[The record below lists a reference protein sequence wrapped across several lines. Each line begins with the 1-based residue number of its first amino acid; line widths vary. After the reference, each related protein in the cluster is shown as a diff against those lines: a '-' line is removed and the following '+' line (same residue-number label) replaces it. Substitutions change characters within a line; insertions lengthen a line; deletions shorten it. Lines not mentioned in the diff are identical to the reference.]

1 MYEDPQRIWKHCLTR
16 LQDKIN
22 PQSFKTWFS
31 CAEVLSGST
40 DGSLVIKVKN
50 LFVAEWIEQHYLPL
64 IAEFVGEVAREDM
77 SISFA
82 YPLHD
87 GTLAYIAPSGGKE
100 PNDFR
105 GERGRFLNPRF
116 RFDSFVVGD
125 FNRMAHTAALAVA
138 EAPGKTKY
146 NPLFIYG
153 GVGLGKTHLIQA
165 IGNFIAEEEP
175 EKKIIYATSEKFTYN
190 FIDALSKNRIQEF
203 TRAYRSVDVL
213 LMDDIQFL
221 GGKESTQSQFF
232 HAFNS
237 LYQVNHQIVLT
248 ADCSPEDIE
257 GLEERLLSRFKW
269 GLVVDIRPPDLE
281 SRIAI
286 LKNKAEFDNLDIS
299 DNVIEYIAHNI
310 TSNIR
315 ALEGAL
321 IRLIAYASLYGKEI
335 TVDLSRKVLSQEK
348 RVSHRGLTISDIQKQ
363 VVRYFDLQENSLC
376 EKKRTK
382 DIAFARQLAMYLSR
396 TLTSSSLKSIGLRF
410 GGRDHST
417 VVHACNK
424 VKNLIE
430 KDKSVQKI
438 VEEIKNSLT
447 SGSPK

>member
-286 LKNKAEFDNLDIS
+286 LKNKTEFDNLDIS

>member
-1 MYEDPQRIWKHCLTR
+1 MRDDPKRIWEYCLTR

-31 CAEVLSGST
+31 SATALPNSA
-40 DGSLVIKVKN
+40 DGTLVIRVKN

-64 IAEFVGEVAREDM
+64 VSKFVSEVAQENLK
-77 SISFA
+77 ISFA

-87 GTLAYIAPSGGKE
+87 GTLAYIIPTKGKE
-100 PNDFR
+100 ANNFKE
-105 GERGRFLNPRF
+105 ERGRFLNPRF

-125 FNRMAHTAALAVA
+125 FNRMAYTAALAVA

-165 IGNFIAEEEP
+165 IGNFIAEEDP
-175 EKKIIYATSEKFTYN
+175 GKKVIYATSEKFTYN
-190 FIDALSKNRIQEF
+190 FINALSRNRIQEF

-221 GGKESTQSQFF
+221 SGKESTQGQFF
-232 HAFNS
+232 HTFNA
-237 LYQVNHQIVLT
+237 LHQVNHQIVLT
-248 ADCSPEDIE
+248 ADCPPEEIDGI
-257 GLEERLLSRFKW
+257 EERLLSRFKW
-269 GLVVDIRPPDLE
+269 GLVVDIKPPDFE
-281 SRIAI
+281 SRVAI
-286 LKNKAEFDNLDIS
+286 LKNKAEFDNLDLS
-299 DNVIEYIAHNI
+299 DSVIEYIAHNI

-321 IRLIAYASLYGKEI
+321 IKLIAHASLYGREI
-335 TVDLSRKVLSQEK
+335 TVDLARKVLSQK
-348 RVSHRGLTISDIQKQ
+348 RRVSYRGLTISDIQRQ
-363 VVRYFDLQENSLC
+363 VARYFDLQENSLC

-424 VKNLIE
+424 IEDLIKRDE
-430 KDKSVQKI
+430 KVRRM
-438 VEEIKNSLT
+438 VEEIRDSLT
-447 SGSPK
+447 HGPSK

>member
-31 CAEVLSGST
+31 CAEALSGST

-87 GTLAYIAPSGGKE
+87 GTLAYISPSGGKE

-335 TVDLSRKVLSQEK
+335 TVDLSRKVLSQKK

>member
-1 MYEDPQRIWKHCLTR
+1 MCIR
-16 LQDKIN
+16 
-22 PQSFKTWFS
+22 
-31 CAEVLSGST
+31 
-40 DGSLVIKVKN
+40 
-50 LFVAEWIEQHYLPL
+50 
-64 IAEFVGEVAREDM
+64 
-77 SISFA
+77 
-82 YPLHD
+82 
-87 GTLAYIAPSGGKE
+87 
-100 PNDFR
+100 
-105 GERGRFLNPRF
+105 
-116 RFDSFVVGD
+116 DS
-125 FNRMAHTAALAVA
+125 
-138 EAPGKTKY
+138 
-146 NPLFIYG
+146 
-153 GVGLGKTHLIQA
+153 
-165 IGNFIAEEEP
+165 
-175 EKKIIYATSEKFTYN
+175 

-335 TVDLSRKVLSQEK
+335 TVDLSRKVLSQKK

>member
-31 CAEVLSGST
+31 CAEALSGSA

-87 GTLAYIAPSGGKE
+87 GTLAYIAPSRVKE

-138 EAPGKTKY
+138 EAPGRTKY

-237 LYQVNHQIVLT
+237 LYQANHQIVLT
-248 ADCSPEDIE
+248 ADCLPEDIE

-335 TVDLSRKVLSQEK
+335 TVDLSRKVLSQKK

-447 SGSPK
+447 GGSPK